1 MHGQIT
7 IFISM
12 LSKYF
17 IFFTFLILIIFPPF
31 VFVNLIPSSFR
42 SVLFFIFLCILI
54 IRLFSILT
62 IKLSEVLLRYWIHF
76 LFLFIYLIIIIIRS
90 LLFNFDFLISFG
102 YYLIFLSA
110 TFFHILF
117 FHSEK
122 NFIKQ
127 FINYYIFFFKIIC
140 ISIILNFLCNLFFSI
155 NISILSTLFSSEN
168 YEYNVSILGIS
179 IDKFFGTINVS
190 RNFFYF
196 IEPVFTSIFF
206 ILNIFFIS
214 ECLNTK
220 EKNRFLI
227 INLIAG
233 ILTFS
238 FLFFVLLIL
247 VFFLKSIFKF
257 KIKQIILVVPIALLL
272 AFLIFSIFDS
282 SSILERSIRFQ
293 SAFEE
298 ISTMKFIDYIFG
310 FGYLKEYSLDRGF
323 SAGILNLLL
332 EAGGIIYLI
341 FLYFLFS
348 LSNSR
353 LLFFICFIS
362 LFVFEPNKFPFF
374 WISFTLSSYVFKSKF
389 KLSNF

>member
-1 MHGQIT
+1 
-7 IFISM
+7 M
-12 LSKYF
+12 LNKYF
-17 IFFTFLILIIFPPF
+17 LIFTFLILLIFPPF
-31 VFVNLIPSSFR
+31 VFVNLIPSIFR
-42 SVLFFIFLCILI
+42 SILFFIFLCILI
-54 IRLFSILT
+54 IKEFSILK
-62 IKLSEVLLRYWIHF
+62 IKFSEVLSRYWTHF

-90 LLFNFDFLISFG
+90 FIFNFDFLISFG

-110 TFFHILF
+110 TLFHIII

-122 NFIKQ
+122 KIVKKFIK
-127 FINYYIFFFKIIC
+127 YYIFFFKIIC
-140 ISIILNFLCNLFFSI
+140 IFIILNFLCNLFFSI
-155 NISILSTLFSSEN
+155 NIGFLSTLFSNEN
-168 YEYNVSILGIS
+168 YEYNVSIFGIS
-179 IDKFFGTINVS
+179 INKFFGPINVS

-196 IEPVFTSIFF
+196 IEPVFASIFF
-206 ILNIFFIS
+206 IFNIFFIS

-220 EKNRFLI
+220 EKNHFLM

-247 VFFLKSIFKF
+247 VFFLKSISKF
-257 KIKQIILVVPIALLL
+257 KIKQIFLGVPIALLL

-293 SAFEE
+293 AAFEE

-332 EAGGIIYLI
+332 EGGAIIYLI

-362 LFVFEPNKFPFF
+362 LFVLEPNKFPFF
-374 WISFTLSSYVFKSKF
+374 WISFTLSSYVFKTKF
-389 KLSNF
+389 NFSNF